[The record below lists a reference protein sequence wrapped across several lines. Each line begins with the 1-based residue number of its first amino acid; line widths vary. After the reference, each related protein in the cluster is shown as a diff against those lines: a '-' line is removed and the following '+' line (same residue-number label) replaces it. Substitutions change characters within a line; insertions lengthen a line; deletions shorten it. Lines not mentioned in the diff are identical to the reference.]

1 MRLLRAFDE
10 IGKPNKVPIERS
22 IGVTLSHADTYMADF
37 RNYIFAISRGRNE
50 YDRFV
55 KTGNKRLPPKII
67 LQPHNI
73 IFIRRMPRLGM
84 LPDFS
89 DYAPVVEADQPVALA
104 LVELDHVAGLKGLE
118 GALDVVGTGDHADGA
133 FHGPPQLGAPKM
145 VLPGKALVRRH

>member
-50 YDRFV
+50 CDRFV

-73 IFIRRMPRLGM
+73 IFI
-84 LPDFS
+84 
-89 DYAPVVEADQPVALA
+89 
-104 LVELDHVAGLKGLE
+104 
-118 GALDVVGTGDHADGA
+118 
-133 FHGPPQLGAPKM
+133 
-145 VLPGKALVRRH
+145 